1 MLLSGCVAFTGLED
15 GGWFDLSSFSSTEL
29 SILLSTL
36 INFFCCLQINFWLI
50 LEIKNQ
56 AGYIYVQLIFFFNSL
71 QCLQRVSWIIKFLIL
86 KYPYVFALQFDLVL
100 ISNCNFLLWLHK
112 KNFLHDFW
120 DSVVGQEALLHTYTT
135 ANHTGLATLSHTIAD
150 NTGLVTLCDR
160 RVWRF
165 AGGAWR
171 GSYFSGGQWRGR
183 NLASAGRTKSLQK
196 TQNTQIQ
203 LIISSY
209 ILQHRTIFIES
220 KVQHNE
226 ICFVLIF
233 YFQATKI

>member
-1 MLLSGCVAFTGLED
+1 MF
-15 GGWFDLSSFSSTEL
+15 
-29 SILLSTL
+29 
-36 INFFCCLQINFWLI
+36 
-50 LEIKNQ
+50 
-56 AGYIYVQLIFFFNSL
+56 L
-71 QCLQRVSWIIKFLIL
+71 QCFYNL
-86 KYPYVFALQFDLVL
+86 PYSFDLVL

-135 ANHTGLATLSHTIAD
+135 ANHTGLATL
-150 NTGLVTLCDR
+150 CDG

-165 AGGAWR
+165 PSGAWR

-183 NLASAGRTKSLQK
+183 NLASAGRTKSLKK
-196 TQNTQIQ
+196 TQNTQKQ

-233 YFQATKI
+233 YLQATKI

>member
-1 MLLSGCVAFTGLED
+1 MPYFKISMF
-15 GGWFDLSSFSSTEL
+15 
-29 SILLSTL
+29 
-36 INFFCCLQINFWLI
+36 
-50 LEIKNQ
+50 
-56 AGYIYVQLIFFFNSL
+56 L
-71 QCLQRVSWIIKFLIL
+71 QCFYNL
-86 KYPYVFALQFDLVL
+86 PYSFDLVL

-150 NTGLVTLCDR
+150 NTGLVTLCDG

-165 AGGAWR
+165 PGGAWR
-171 GSYFSGGQWRGR
+171 GSYFSRGQWRGR

-196 TQNTQIQ
+196 TQNIEKQ

-226 ICFVLIF
+226 KCFVLIF
-233 YFQATKI
+233 YLQATKI